1 MAGSRKDHGF
11 GRIPPLMSGVRV
23 LVNPTAGRGAGRRSL
38 DRLRRWAVHTGAD
51 VVVSSGPE
59 DLTAQAR
66 RAAADGIERLVVA
79 GGDGTQHLAVRGLA
93 GSECALAVV
102 PLGSGNDL
110 ASGLGV
116 PRDLDVALDRAL
128 EGEIGAIDLG
138 RVDAPGGPV
147 HFAIYCG
154 VGFDSEV
161 TRVANEK
168 VRFVRG
174 PLIYP
179 WAVLRT
185 LAGFVPPTLHVTHDE
200 GEFHRRAMFATA
212 ANGPSFGGGM
222 RIAPDAVMDDGL
234 FDLVL
239 VDAVPKLRL
248 LQIFPKVYRGLHLG
262 RPEVHVVRTRSLH
275 LSVDRPMVLYG
286 DGEPLAPIPED
297 GLRIT
302 VEPGALRVVR

>member
-1 MAGSRKDHGF
+1 MDSLRF
-11 GRIPPLMSGVRV
+11 

-38 DRLRRWAVHTGAD
+38 DRLRRWAVRTGGD
-51 VVVSSGPE
+51 VIVSTGSN

-66 RAAADGIERLVVA
+66 RAAEDGVERLVVA
-79 GGDGTQHLAVRGLA
+79 GGDGTQHFAVRGLA
-93 GSECALAVV
+93 GTPCALAVV

-110 ASGLGV
+110 AASLHV
-116 PRDLDVALDRAL
+116 PREMEDAL
-128 EGEIGAIDLG
+128 ERAVEAEIRSIDLG
-138 RVDAPGGPV
+138 RVAGPGGPI

-161 TRVANEK
+161 TRVANEQ

-179 WAVLRT
+179 WAVLKT
-185 LAGFVPPTLHVTHDE
+185 LVGFTPPTLHVTHDE

-212 ANGPSFGGGM
+212 SNGPSFGGGM
-222 RIAPDAVMDDGL
+222 KIAPHALMDDGL

-248 LQIFPKVYRGLHLG
+248 LRIFPQVYKGHHLS
-262 RPEVHVVRTRSLH
+262 RPEVTVVRTRSLH

-286 DGEPLAPIPED
+286 DGEALVPIPEE
-297 GLRIT
+297 GLEIS
-302 VEPGALRVVR
+302 VEPGALRVVG

>member
-1 MAGSRKDHGF
+1 MDVLRF
-11 GRIPPLMSGVRV
+11 

-38 DRLRRWAVHTGAD
+38 NHLRRWAVRTGGD
-51 VVVSSGPE
+51 VVVSTGPN

-66 RAAADGIERLVVA
+66 RAAEDGVQRLVVA
-79 GGDGTQHLAVRGLA
+79 GGDGTQHFAVRGLA
-93 GSECALAVV
+93 GTSCALAVV

-110 ASGLGV
+110 ALSLGV
-116 PRDLDVALDRAL
+116 SREMEEALERAV
-128 EGEIGAIDLG
+128 EGEIRSIDLG
-138 RVDAPGGPV
+138 RVAGPEGPI

-161 TRVANEK
+161 TRVANEQ

-179 WAVLRT
+179 WAVLKT
-185 LAGFVPPTLHVTHDE
+185 LVRFSPPTLHVVHDE
-200 GEFHRRAMFATA
+200 GEYHRRAMFATA

-222 RIAPDAVMDDGL
+222 KIAPHAEMDDGL

-239 VDAVPKLRL
+239 VDSVPKLRL
-248 LQIFPKVYRGLHLG
+248 LRIFPQVYRGRHLS
-262 RPEVHVVRTRSLH
+262 RPEVTVVRTRSLH

-286 DGEPLAPIPED
+286 DGEALTPIPED

-302 VEPGALRVVR
+302 VEPGALRVVG